1 MDITQKALEQ
11 YYKHL
16 ERTRKYNLAHKETVN
31 ERAKTYFKE
40 KIKGDPEKYELY
52 KAEKRRQYHAKKE
65 LAKKA
70 TESPTV

>member
-1 MDITQKALEQ
+1 MDKTQKAIEQ
-11 YYKHL
+11 YNKHL
-16 ERTRKYNLAHKETVN
+16 ERTRKYNLAHKEAVN
-31 ERAKTYFKE
+31 ERAKAYFKE